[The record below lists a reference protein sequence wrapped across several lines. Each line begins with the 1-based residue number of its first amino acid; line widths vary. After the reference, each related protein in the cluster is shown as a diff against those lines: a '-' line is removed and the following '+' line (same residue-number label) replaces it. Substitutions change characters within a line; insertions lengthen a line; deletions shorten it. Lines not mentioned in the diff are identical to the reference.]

1 MKNYLKEYMLL
12 KELESCSVEELECIA
27 QEEYANYSHCDDARL
42 EAALI
47 QRSYKL
53 NETFEWTVE
62 NKERLLLL
70 NTKLMDC
77 FEKLKTETTKA
88 CLILQKRVD
97 TSDDFLQDFEIEA
110 FVRPQFSDA
119 EDDSIEKILEET
131 WNEIY
136 LNFHFPSATESIEN
150 ALDDNIHF
158 SRDLNWNIATPQ
170 LQGHFEEHYISYGIH
185 ELFDHT
191 KSWSNSDILKIN
203 TLMAEY
209 RVIYQ
214 HFTEIF

>member
-1 MKNYLKEYMLL
+1 MKHNSFSKAFKTLSI
-12 KELESCSVEELECIA
+12 KELEDIA
-27 QEEYANYSHCDDARL
+27 QEEYAKCSDDEDRL
-42 EAALI
+42 NAALI
-47 QRSYKL
+47 QRRRKL
-53 NETFEWTVE
+53 NETFQWTAE

-77 FEKLKTETTKA
+77 FEKLKTEITKESQH
-88 CLILQKRVD
+88 LQKRLN
-97 TSDDFLQDFEIEA
+97 TTGDFLQDFYIEA

-119 EDDSIEKILEET
+119 EDDSIEKILAGT
-131 WNEIY
+131 WNERWLNPY
-136 LNFHFPSATESIEN
+136 LFLIPESIEN
-150 ALDDNIHF
+150 DLDDNIYF
-158 SRDLNWNIATPQ
+158 DRNLNWNIETPQ

-185 ELFDHT
+185 ALFDHI

-209 RVIYQ
+209 RVSYQ